1 MCQKE
6 AGRFAGVVQ
15 LIGNACQNP
24 VFLLYCMI
32 VKTVSE
38 QLVKSRKGKVSRLQT
53 KAVRIYGVKDL
64 RLEEFELPVMGE
76 DEIQARI
83 ITDSLCM
90 STYKVAN
97 QGARHKKLPDNLAEN
112 PVIMG
117 HEFCGVIEA
126 VGKKWQHL
134 YKPGDKFVAQ
144 PNLGRAD
151 TFSLGYSFPYVGG
164 EATKVIIMNEAM
176 EKGCLLPYQGESF
189 FEGALVEPLSCV
201 IAGFKANFHL
211 RDRNEYDHT
220 MGIREGGAMAILGG
234 TGPMGSLAVDYAVH
248 GEKKPSVLVV
258 TGSTKEKLERSR
270 KLYPPEEAKKHGVSL
285 HYVLTPRESD
295 FVEELKSLTP
305 GNQGF
310 DDIFLMVAQESMV
323 TKAEALLAPDGCLN
337 FFAGPADS
345 GFSARMNFY
354 NLHYNATHFVGTSGS
369 NTQDMKD
376 AIACIEQKTVN
387 LAKIATHVMGLN
399 DVCESILKIPELP
412 GGKKIV
418 YSQKNYPITDVGSFS
433 EQDELG
439 AALKAL
445 VEKHDGLWNA
455 EAEAYFLEHCPNIQE
470 NAD

>member
-1 MCQKE
+1 MK
-6 AGRFAGVVQ
+6 
-15 LIGNACQNP
+15 
-24 VFLLYCMI
+24 
-32 VKTVSE
+32 
-38 QLVKSRKGKVSRLQT
+38 T

-64 RLEEFELPVMGE
+64 RLEEFELPAMGD

-83 ITDSLCM
+83 VTDSLCM

-97 QGARHKKLPDNLAEN
+97 QGSKHKKLPEHLEEN

-164 EATKVIIMNEAM
+164 EATKVIIMNEAI
-176 EKGCLLPYQGESF
+176 EKGCLLPYRGESF

-220 MGIREGGAMAILGG
+220 MGVKEHGAMAILGG
-234 TGPMGSLAVDYAVH
+234 TGPIGSLAVDYAIH
-248 GEKKPSVLVV
+248 NTRRPDVLIV
-258 TGSTKEKLERSR
+258 TGSTQAKLDRSR
-270 KLYPPEEAKKHGVSL
+270 ELYSPEEAQKYGVEL
-285 HYVLTPRESD
+285 HYVLTPKGSD
-295 FVEELKSLTP
+295 FVEELKKYTP
-305 GNQGF
+305 DQQGF
-310 DDIFLMVAQESMV
+310 DDIFLMVAQEDMV
-323 TKAEALLAPDGCLN
+323 TKAEALLAGDGCLN

-345 GFSARMNFY
+345 KFSARMNFY

-387 LAKIATHVMGLN
+387 LSKIATHILGLN
-399 DVCESILKIPELP
+399 DVCDSILKIPELP

-418 YSQKNYPITDVGSFS
+418 YSQKNFPLTDVQNFS
-433 EQDELG
+433 DESSVG
-439 AALKAL
+439 AALKEL
-445 VEKHDGLWNA
+445 VEKNNGLWSA
-455 EAEAYFLEHCPNIQE
+455 EAEAYFLEHCPDI
-470 NAD
+470 